1 MIKPQSFI
9 WFDLHSVSQDCSNDG
24 GDGYPDHERVKYFRE
39 EGSKKAKVTLKEL
52 EDTYEKLLQYI
63 SEKLDTI
70 QTTTL
75 QMTAALLPASVLKDI
90 KNQQEAISALTK
102 ANNTTEFIS
111 GLTLHGNYLKPSL
124 LVHMINKHGDGR
136 LKAMMRQ
143 YIVDLQDY
151 QETTK
156 LKEFVGL
163 EEGTVN
169 PDHRPLAEKL
179 GQRWEDKTV
188 KDWMLLREKEHR
200 RDSLL

>member
-1 MIKPQSFI
+1 M
-9 WFDLHSVSQDCSNDG
+9 G
-24 GDGYPDHERVKYFRE
+24 GGYPDDEMEKFLRE
-39 EGSKKAKVTLKEL
+39 DKSKKAKVTVKEL
-52 EDTYEKLLQYI
+52 EDAYEKLLEYL
-63 SEKLDTI
+63 SEKLDTV

-75 QMTAALLPASVLKDI
+75 QMTAALLPASVIKDI
-90 KNQQEAISALTK
+90 KNQQEAITALTK

-124 LVHMINKHGDGR
+124 VVHMINKYGDGR

-143 YIVDLQDY
+143 YLVDLHDY
-151 QETTK
+151 QESTK
-156 LKEFVGL
+156 LKDFVGL
-163 EEGTVN
+163 EEGRVN

-188 KDWMLLREKEHR
+188 KDWIRFREKEHR